1 MTDSRT
7 AHLREIFRQMRA
19 MARGLESQAHE
30 AIAIAKELRGELPS
44 GEACVLSG
52 DVVDETERILAGI
65 DAMQLLITNDIG
77 ATTKLGA
84 ML

>member
-19 MARGLESQAHE
+19 QARGIDALAHE
-30 AIAIAKELRGELPS
+30 AIAIGKELRGELPD
-44 GEACVLSG
+44 GEACELSRK
-52 DVVDETERILAGI
+52 VVGETEWILAYI
-65 DAMQLLITNDIG
+65 DAMQLAITEDIG